1 MWVHMGC
8 DAAFVDTMEM
18 IMKSWIT
25 PHLFRVQLIDGLF
38 FCCSVCVDPINNHT
52 VKLTSYI
59 VQCFG
64 LVTVIGLAVY
74 FIYKVLEC

>member
-8 DAAFVDTMEM
+8 DAAFDTMEM

-38 FCCSVCVDPINNHT
+38 FCYCVD
-52 VKLTSYI
+52 KS
-59 VQCFG
+59 
-64 LVTVIGLAVY
+64 
-74 FIYKVLEC
+74 